1 MRGGPLSTR
10 SLHALVVSKL
20 ALEKRAACLVNG
32 RQDTSLC
39 GQASPW
45 AHVLHAL
52 PGDSCQHRQ
61 ECGLRWTHASGD
73 NSHSVI
79 QCNVQLFLYGCCG
92 SRPVMHTQRH
102 CRQGLAHPSEASR
115 CLLPSWSQPDNGG
128 DHSWR

>member
-52 PGDSCQHRQ
+52 PSGAIPASTGRNVVSV
-61 ECGLRWTHASGD
+61 GRTHP
-73 NSHSVI
+73 VI
-79 QCNVQLFLYGCCG
+79 IRIVSFSATSSFFCMGAAAAD
-92 SRPVMHTQRH
+92 R
-102 CRQGLAHPSEASR
+102 
-115 CLLPSWSQPDNGG
+115 
-128 DHSWR
+128 